1 MSVKIL
7 GIETSCDDTCAALVM
22 DGTKILSNVVFSQ
35 EKMHRIFGGVVPE
48 VASRKHLELIN
59 EVIRKALD
67 EAGFDFDCLDGVS
80 VTYGPGLAGALLV
93 GVAAAKALAFALDLP
108 LLAVNHI
115 EGHLYANYLG
125 KDDFTFP
132 VICLVV
138 SGGHTDLILI
148 KSQGS
153 YKLIG
158 RTRDDAAGEVFD
170 KVARTIG
177 LGYPGG
183 PLIDHLSSSGN
194 EDAVNFPRARLEE
207 GTLDFSFSGLKTAV
221 ANFYLKAGKR
231 GEKINLA
238 DLTAS
243 FQKAVVDA
251 LVEKTIQGAQMYGAK
266 TILLAG
272 GVASNRRLRLF
283 LKHKADEKGFA
294 VSYPNP
300 VLCTD
305 NAAMVGCC
313 AYYKYLRSDFAPYSL
328 NAIPD
333 LKLGEDKY

>member
-1 MSVKIL
+1 MSVQIL
-7 GIETSCDDTCAALVM
+7 SIETSCDDTCASLVV

-35 EKMHRIFGGVVPE
+35 EKVHKIFGGVVPE

-59 EVIRKALD
+59 EVVQKALD
-67 EAGFDFDCLDGVS
+67 EAGIDFNSIDAVG

-93 GVAAAKALAFALDLP
+93 GIAAAKALAFALNLP

-115 EGHLYANYLG
+115 EGHLYANCLG
-125 KDDFTFP
+125 RDDFSFP
-132 VICLVV
+132 VIGLVV

-148 KSQGS
+148 KSHGC

-170 KVARTIG
+170 KVARKLG

-183 PLIDHLSSSGN
+183 PIIDRLSFDGN
-194 EDAVNFPRARLEE
+194 EDAVKFPRARLEE
-207 GTLDFSFSGLKTAV
+207 GTFDFSFSGLKTAV
-221 ANFYLKAGKR
+221 ANFYLKANQR
-231 GEKINLA
+231 GEEINLA

-251 LVEKTIQGAQMYGAK
+251 LVEKTIQSAQMYGAK
-266 TILLAG
+266 TILMAG
-272 GVASNRRLRLF
+272 GVASNRRPRLF
-283 LKHKADEKGFA
+283 LKQKALEKGLA
-294 VSYPNP
+294 VSYPST

-313 AYYKYLRSDFAPYSL
+313 AYSKYLRSDFAPYSL

-333 LKLGEDKY
+333 LKLGENT